1 MGQTKSRFR
10 QFTDEQW
17 ERIEPLL
24 PSNEGRQGHPFR
36 DNRKVVEG
44 IIYRYRAGIPWRDL
58 PREEFG
64 AWQTVW
70 KRHARYARDGTW
82 DRILHVILAD
92 ADAAGKIDWNVSVDA
107 TICRAHQHS
116 TNTTRPEQDTGGR
129 VESKNRPFRD
139 CEPAGHGIGRS
150 RGGLTT
156 KIHSAVDGR
165 GRPLANV
172 ITGGQRNDGAMLAEV
187 LADIHVPRHGKGR
200 PRTRPDAVIAD
211 KAYSSGTIRRQLR
224 SRGIAAVIPEKS
236 DTIAARERRGS
247 RGGRPP
253 KLDTGLYKNRN
264 VVERSFALA
273 KQWRALATR
282 YDKLAITYRA
292 AVTLCAILT
301 WLRRLGDTP

>member
-1 MGQTKSRFR
+1 MHQ
-10 QFTDEQW
+10 
-17 ERIEPLL
+17 
-24 PSNEGRQGHPFR
+24 EGTPNDVIHDIGWT
-36 DNRKVVEG
+36 G
-44 IIYRYRAGIPWRDL
+44 
-58 PREEFG
+58 
-64 AWQTVW
+64 VW
-70 KRHARYARDGTW
+70 
-82 DRILHVILAD
+82 
-92 ADAAGKIDWNVSVDA
+92 S
-107 TICRAHQHS
+107 
-116 TNTTRPEQDTGGR
+116 P
-129 VESKNRPFRD
+129 
-139 CEPAGHGIGRS
+139 
-150 RGGLTT
+150 
-156 KIHSAVDGR
+156 IHR
-165 GRPLANV
+165 
-172 ITGGQRNDGAMLAEV
+172 
-187 LADIHVPRHGKGR
+187 GR

-253 KLDTGLYKNRN
+253 KLDTGLYKDRN

>member
-107 TICRAHQHS
+107 TICRAHQHC

-253 KLDTGLYKNRN
+253 KLDTDLYKDRN

>member
-1 MGQTKSRFR
+1 
-10 QFTDEQW
+10 
-17 ERIEPLL
+17 
-24 PSNEGRQGHPFR
+24 
-36 DNRKVVEG
+36 
-44 IIYRYRAGIPWRDL
+44 
-58 PREEFG
+58 
-64 AWQTVW
+64 
-70 KRHARYARDGTW
+70 
-82 DRILHVILAD
+82 
-92 ADAAGKIDWNVSVDA
+92 
-107 TICRAHQHS
+107 
-116 TNTTRPEQDTGGR
+116 
-129 VESKNRPFRD
+129 
-139 CEPAGHGIGRS
+139 
-150 RGGLTT
+150 
-156 KIHSAVDGR
+156 
-165 GRPLANV
+165 
-172 ITGGQRNDGAMLAEV
+172 MLAEV
-187 LADIHVPRHGKGR
+187 LADIHVPRHCKGR

-253 KLDTGLYKNRN
+253 KLDTGLYKDRN

>member
-1 MGQTKSRFR
+1 
-10 QFTDEQW
+10 W

-24 PSNEGRQGHPFR
+24 PSNQGRQGHPFL

-64 AWQTVW
+64 PWQTVW
-70 KRHARYARDGTW
+70 KRHARYAEDGTW
-82 DRILHVILAD
+82 DRVLQTILAD
-92 ADAAGKIDWNVSVDA
+92 ADAAGMIDWNVSVDA
-107 TICRAHQHS
+107 TICRAHQHG
-116 TNTTRPEQDTGGR
+116 TNTTRPEQTQGAR
-129 VESKNRPFRD
+129 SNHKNRPAAE

-172 ITGGQRNDGAMLAEV
+172 VTGGQRNDGAMLEQV
-187 LADIHVPRHGKGR
+187 LADIHVPRHGRGR

-211 KAYSSGTIRRQLR
+211 KAYSSGIIRRQLR
-224 SRGIAAVIPEKS
+224 NRGIAAVIPEKS
-236 DTIAARERRGS
+236 DTIAARARRGS

-253 KLDTGLYKNRN
+253 KLEADLYKGRN

-292 AVTLCAILT
+292 AVTLCSILA
-301 WLRRLGDTP
+301 WVRLLGDTP